1 MRAAQSRLQTGAL
14 SCGAGFA
21 PETVDEEAKQRRAS
35 AGGAGCPLRRAVYI
49 NSLGLNNLTLE
60 ITA

>member
-1 MRAAQSRLQTGAL
+1 LQTGAL